1 MLDIDRLTF
10 SYDGGRP
17 GFAFDMS
24 INPGEIV
31 GLVGPSGAGKST
43 LFDLVAGFLE
53 PASGDIQLAG
63 RSILGQPPEHRPVSI
78 LFQSDNLFDHL
89 STGAN
94 VALGLGSTTKANDQ
108 RVIEA
113 LDRMGLSGLATRPAA
128 RLSGGQK
135 QRVAL
140 ARTLLRNRPILL
152 LDEPFTGLDSQ
163 TAGPIRDLVAEMV
176 RANRWHA
183 IVVSHQAEDIEALA
197 NRTYRIENG
206 RTMPGQSPS
215 NPNGNT

>member
-1 MLDIDRLTF
+1 MLEIDRLTF
-10 SYDGGRP
+10 SYDGGST

-24 INPGEIV
+24 IKPGEIA

-43 LFDLVAGFLE
+43 LFDLIAGFLE

-63 RSILGQPPEHRPVSI
+63 RSILGQPPEDRPVSI

-94 VALGLGSTTKANDQ
+94 VALGLGSRTRADDQ
-108 RVIEA
+108 RVIAA
-113 LDRMGLSGLATRPAA
+113 LDSMELSGLSTRPAA
-128 RLSGGQK
+128 QLSGGQK

-152 LDEPFTGLDSQ
+152 LDEPFTGLDSR
-163 TAGPIRDLVAEMV
+163 TAGPIRDLVAQMV

-183 IVVSHQAEDIEALA
+183 IVVSHQADDIEALA
-197 NRTYRIENG
+197 DRTYRIENG
-206 RTMPGQSPS
+206 RTIAG
-215 NPNGNT
+215 